1 MSLKENG
8 KMALT
13 PEPEKFLCEVIL
25 RTESLAMSV
34 PQVSV
39 FRRCGYLARFIKLKA
54 MCRDMSVFMK
64 SPETVTQALSLS
76 SAAVQRNQLVRWLK
90 YVRAVMHSLLNSWLM
105 KYYAGL
111 RNVQQKQSSVQRMV
125 KNRQGGTWRRK

>member
-13 PEPEKFLCEVIL
+13 PEPKKFLCEVIL
-25 RTESLAMSV
+25 RTGSLAMSV
-34 PQVSV
+34 QQVSES
-39 FRRCGYLARFIKLKA
+39 RRKL
-54 MCRDMSVFMK
+54 MCRDIPVFMT
-64 SPETVTQALSLS
+64 SPTVTQALFLS

-105 KYYAGL
+105 KYYGRGEA
-111 RNVQQKQSSVQRMV
+111 
-125 KNRQGGTWRRK
+125 